1 MLAVGAAALG
11 VGPSLAHVV
20 DSVSGVDRKPTPILL
35 LPVDGRV
42 ATAALRPDDVV
53 EESWLSSST
62 SAGTRRGGSSGRRPA
77 TTSGAEDDASYRYR
91 RQRNNEAARRSREK
105 RRRQDGVIR
114 RQLEALV
121 AENRELRCQLALF
134 RRLLDEVAAAACH
147 KDGDGALQPGSS
159 LSSIASSVA
168 LSTASDRSRPR
179 DDVTDESSVDDGEES
194 ALEDGGGDATGPSR
208 WSEHGARVD
217 TTDDAVDWQHQLT
230 TPLNLCRRVASS

>member
-20 DSVSGVDRKPTPILL
+20 DGVSGADRKPSPILL

-42 ATAALRPDDVV
+42 ATALRPGV
-53 EESWLSSST
+53 EESWMST
-62 SAGTRRGGSSGRRPA
+62 TSGGTRRGGCGPRSA
-77 TTSGAEDDASYRYR
+77 TTSGAKDDASYRYR

-105 RRRQDGVIR
+105 RRQQDGVIR

-134 RRLLDEVAAAACH
+134 RRLLDDVAAAACH
-147 KDGDGALQPGSS
+147 KDGALRPGSS

-168 LSTASDRSRPR
+168 LSTGSDQSRH
-179 DDVTDESSVDDGEES
+179 DDVADESSVDDGGES
-194 ALEDGGGDATGPSR
+194 APEDGSGNATGWSR
-208 WSEHGARVD
+208 WREHGARD
-217 TTDDAVDWQHQLT
+217 ESTDDAVDWQHHQLT
-230 TPLNLCRRVASS
+230 TPLDLCQRVASS

>member
-42 ATAALRPDDVV
+42 ATALRPGGV
-53 EESWLSSST
+53 EESWTST
-62 SAGTRRGGSSGRRPA
+62 TSGGTRRGGSGRRSA
-77 TTSGAEDDASYRYR
+77 TSGGVDDASYRYR

-105 RRRQDGVIR
+105 RRQQDGVIR

-121 AENRELRCQLALF
+121 AENRELRSQLALF
-134 RRLLDEVAAAACH
+134 RRLLDDVAACR
-147 KDGDGALQPGSS
+147 KDGALRPGSS
-159 LSSIASSVA
+159 LSSVASSVA
-168 LSTASDRSRPR
+168 LSTGSDQSRHGDQSR
-179 DDVTDESSVDDGEES
+179 HDDVADESSVDDGAES
-194 ALEDGGGDATGPSR
+194 ATEDGGRDARGSSTWRQHAAPVES
-208 WSEHGARVD
+208 
-217 TTDDAVDWQHQLT
+217 TDDAVDWQHHQLM